1 MDINILLRTIETPIQ
16 HIASSIPSQPRRKT
30 RYRRMPSTFEKDVRI
45 KECRALVGDM
55 QSRVAVIVT
64 HPWGPLGGNMKNN
77 VVLATVLFFQ
87 KSRITTLR
95 FDFVGSQISRGRDEV
110 QQVCDAADHLLR
122 ALSNPPTRI
131 LLVGYSYGSLISAS
145 ASAKIPECIGCISI
159 APPWSVQHWLL
170 MFNSNYHM
178 QQSRECEYL
187 PRLFVI
193 GDHDNFTTEKTF
205 LTTVKTFRKSTG
217 AVLKDADHFFV
228 RREQDLMSIIQQWLL
243 QTFPQAGGSLARFG
257 ECEIPLPT
265 SDKAIPSMSSEIP
278 TTFGCLNFL
287 HGTNAV

>member
-1 MDINILLRTIETPIQ
+1 
-16 HIASSIPSQPRRKT
+16 
-30 RYRRMPSTFEKDVRI
+30 MPSTFEKEVRI

-77 VVLATVLFFQ
+77 VVLATVLYFQ

-110 QQVCDAADHLLR
+110 QQVCDAADYLLR
-122 ALSNPPTRI
+122 ALPNPPSRI
-131 LLVGYSYGSLISAS
+131 LLVGYSYGSLIAAS
-145 ASAKIPECIGCISI
+145 ASANIPECIGCISI

-178 QQSRECEYL
+178 QQSRQREDL

-193 GDHDNFTTEKTF
+193 GDHDNFTTEKMF
-205 LTTVKTFRKSTG
+205 LKMVKTFRKSTG
-217 AVLKDADHFFV
+217 AVLKDANHFFV
-228 RREQDLMSIIQQWLL
+228 RREQDLMSIINQWLL
-243 QTFPQAGGSLARFG
+243 QTYPQAGGSLARFG
-257 ECEIPLPT
+257 QCEIQLPM
-265 SDKAIPSMSSEIP
+265 SDVVIPPMSSEISSG
-278 TTFGCLNFL
+278 FGCFNFL
-287 HGTNAV
+287 PGTNAV